1 MRRQIELTLNN
12 QHGEKVQL
20 KGGREFASIL
30 TFKGS
35 TENDSVIVSFKKCLI
50 R

>member
-12 QHGEKVQL
+12 KQGEKVQL

-30 TFKGS
+30 TFKRS
-35 TENDSVIVSFKKCLI
+35 TENDSVIMSFKIFLT